1 MFFWTNRGHDKQL
14 GRSSFCQGSLFRSPK
29 SHWIRQEKVKLF
41 LCGQQSNRT
50 TTAPEIN
57 PQKANLKP
65 ETYKMH
71 FNKSVSSESLL
82 ANTNS
87 NSSSSAAADAASSA
101 LRLSSPSSS
110 SSSSSVP
117 SSSSS
122 SASSSS
128 LRLGLWCFL
137 LVAVILM
144 AQQQPCEG
152 RYLPTR
158 SRGDELDKLREL
170 MLQVSFFSAF
180 GNLITLS
187 APHGITIR
195 WGCGGAFIRNTYNW
209 C

>member
-1 MFFWTNRGHDKQL
+1 M
-14 GRSSFCQGSLFRSPK
+14 
-29 SHWIRQEKVKLF
+29 
-41 LCGQQSNRT
+41 CGQQSNRT

-87 NSSSSAAADAASSA
+87 NSSSSAAADASSA
-101 LRLSSPSSS
+101 LRLSSP

-170 MLQVSFFSAF
+170 MLQVSFFVFFWKSH
-180 GNLITLS
+180 NTLS
-187 APHGITIR
+187 TTTWYYDPLRLWRCIHKK
-195 WGCGGAFIRNTYNW
+195 YL
-209 C
+209 

>member
-1 MFFWTNRGHDKQL
+1 M
-14 GRSSFCQGSLFRSPK
+14 
-29 SHWIRQEKVKLF
+29 KLF

-87 NSSSSAAADAASSA
+87 NSSSSAAAADASSA
-101 LRLSSPSSS
+101 LRLSSPSS

-170 MLQVSFFSAF
+170 MLQVSFFGF
-180 GNLITLS
+180 FWKYRNTLS
-187 APHGITIR
+187 TTTWYYDPLRLWRCIHKK
-195 WGCGGAFIRNTYNW
+195 YL
-209 C
+209 